1 MTKTPVKYVMAS
13 SCPEIG
19 LHNCPRIADLASV
32 HTSLRVRNALTAP
45 AAAAAGLPSR
55 GMID

>member
-1 MTKTPVKYVMAS
+1 MTKTTVKYVVAPA
-13 SCPEIG
+13 CPEIG

-32 HTSLRVRNALTAP
+32 HASLRGRNALTLP
-45 AAAAAGLPSR
+45 AATAAGLPSR